1 MSALTL
7 RGIEKRFAGLQVL
20 SGIDLTVEDGERHAV
35 IGPNG
40 AGKSTLFN
48 IISGLV
54 PPTSGQVFYRNK
66 DITRHSPQDL
76 ARIGIGRSF
85 QIINIF
91 PALTVYNNIRSAVVS
106 RRGRRFD
113 FWHRLNSIKEVAD
126 ETRAVLATI
135 GLLDRRDEP
144 GTALSYGEQ
153 RRLEI
158 ALTIALQPDLL
169 LLDEPCAGLD
179 ADDTRRVIDLIRRI
193 TEGRTLIMV
202 EHDMNVV
209 FGIADRV
216 SVIYYGRVLA
226 TGTPDEIRANKQV
239 QDAYLGRRA
248 HVAAT

>member
-48 IISGLV
+48 IISGLL
-54 PPTSGQVFYRNK
+54 PPTSGQVLYRNK
-66 DITRHSPQDL
+66 DITYRSPQNL

-106 RRGRRFD
+106 RRGGRFD

-126 ETRAVLATI
+126 ETKAVLAAV
-135 GLLDRRDEP
+135 GLLDRADEP
-144 GTALSYGEQ
+144 ANALSYGEQ

-158 ALTIALQPDLL
+158 ALTTALQPDLV

-179 ADDTRRVIDLIRRI
+179 AEDTRRVIHLIRRV

-209 FGIADRV
+209 FDIADRI
-216 SVIYYGRVLA
+216 SVIYYGTVLA
-226 TGTPDEIRANKQV
+226 TGTPDAIRANQQV
-239 QDAYLGRRA
+239 QDAYLGKRA

>member
-7 RGIEKRFAGLQVL
+7 RGVEKRFAGLQVL
-20 SGIDLTVEDGERHAV
+20 AGIDLTVEDGERHAV

-48 IISGLV
+48 IISGRL
-54 PPTSGQVFYRNK
+54 PPTSGQVLYRGN
-66 DITRHSPQDL
+66 DITCRSPQSL

-91 PALTVYNNIRSAVVS
+91 PALTVYDNIQSAVVS
-106 RRGRRFD
+106 RRGGRFD
-113 FWHRLNSIKEVAD
+113 FWHRLDSIKEVAE
-126 ETRAVLATI
+126 ETTAVLATL

-144 GTALSYGEQ
+144 ANALSYGEQ

-158 ALTIALQPDLL
+158 ALTIALKPDLV

-179 ADDTRRVIDLIRRI
+179 AEDTRRVIDLIRRI

-209 FGIADRV
+209 FGIADRI
-216 SVIYYGRVLA
+216 SVIYYGKVLA
-226 TGTPDEIRANKQV
+226 TGTPDAIRANQQV
-239 QDAYLGRRA
+239 QDAYLGKRA